1 MLQKIKDNFTII
13 VLCLL
18 VIVFFRQCGVNSEIS
33 KIKKENAIISANID
47 SMVTKEEMKKE
58 MRQVMYEF
66 LIYEDDFDKGKV
78 SLSDLK
84 NRIDDKNAK

>member
-1 MLQKIKDNFTII
+1 
-13 VLCLL
+13 
-18 VIVFFRQCGVNSEIS
+18 
-33 KIKKENAIISANID
+33 
-47 SMVTKEEMKKE
+47 MVTKEEMKKE

-84 NRIDDKNAK
+84 NKIEDKNAK

>member
-1 MLQKIKDNFTII
+1 MLQKIKDNFTNI

-18 VIVFFRQCGVNSEIS
+18 VIVFFRQCGVNSEIN
-33 KIKKENAIISANID
+33 KIKKENGIISANID
-47 SMVTKEEMKKE
+47 SLVTKEEMKKE

-84 NRIDDKNAK
+84 NKIEDKNAK

>member
-1 MLQKIKDNFTII
+1 MLQKIKENFAII

-18 VIVFFRQCGVNSEIS
+18 VIVFFRQCGVNSEIN
-33 KIKKENAIISANID
+33 KIKKENVIISANID

-84 NRIDDKNAK
+84 NKIEDKNAK

>member
-13 VLCLL
+13 VLFLL
-18 VIVFFRQCGVNSEIS
+18 VIVFFRQCGVNSEIN

-84 NRIDDKNAK
+84 NKIEDKNAK

>member
-18 VIVFFRQCGVNSEIS
+18 VIVFFRQCGVNSEII

-84 NRIDDKNAK
+84 NKIDDKNAK

>member
-1 MLQKIKDNFTII
+1 MLQKIKDNFTVI

-33 KIKKENAIISANID
+33 KIKKENARISANID

-58 MRQVMYEF
+58 MRQVMFEF
-66 LIYEDDFDKGKV
+66 LIYEDDLDNGKT
-78 SLSDLK
+78 SLSK
-84 NRIDDKNAK
+84 IKDKIESND

>member
-33 KIKKENAIISANID
+33 KIKKENAIISANTD
-47 SMVTKEEMKKE
+47 SVVTKEEMKKE

>member
-1 MLQKIKDNFTII
+1 MLQKIKDNFTVI

-33 KIKKENAIISANID
+33 KIKKENSRISANID

-58 MRQVMYEF
+58 MRQVMFEF

-84 NRIDDKNAK
+84 NKIEDKNAK

>member
-1 MLQKIKDNFTII
+1 MVQKIKDNFTII

-18 VIVFFRQCGVNSEIS
+18 VIVFFRQCGVNSEII

-47 SMVTKEEMKKE
+47 SMVTEEEMKKE

-84 NRIDDKNAK
+84 NKIDDKNAK

>member
-1 MLQKIKDNFTII
+1 MLQKIKDNFTVI

-33 KIKKENAIISANID
+33 KIKKENARISSNID

-58 MRQVMYEF
+58 MRQVMFEF

-84 NRIDDKNAK
+84 NKIEDKNAK